1 VQQTQENCWPA
12 LAFLVLG
19 TLLGPT
25 LADAAA
31 GRPKPDA
38 LLTEAKGPCNPGLDG
53 PEYVAGTD
61 ADGNPVAPADL
72 PHEKVPVPQG
82 ILQPLNG
89 QSGKGRAGR
98 QQAYAVL
105 SQKNVDSILDSKPAC
120 PPEHRAHGHPRS

>member
-1 VQQTQENCWPA
+1 VQQTQENCWLA

-19 TLLGPT
+19 TLLGPA

-31 GRPKPDA
+31 GPPKPDP
-38 LLTEAKGPCNPGLDG
+38 LLAEAKGPCNPGLDG

-72 PHEKVPVPQG
+72 SQEKVPVPQG

-89 QSGKGRAGR
+89 QSRKARGDR

-105 SQKNVDSILDSKPAC
+105 SQKDVDSILDPKPTC
-120 PPEHRAHGHPRS
+120 PPARKAR